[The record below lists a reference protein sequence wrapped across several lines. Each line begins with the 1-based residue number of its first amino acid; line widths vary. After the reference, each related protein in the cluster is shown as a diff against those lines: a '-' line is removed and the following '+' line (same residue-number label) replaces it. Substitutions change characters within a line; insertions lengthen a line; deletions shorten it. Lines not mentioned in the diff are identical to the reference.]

1 MEVKLIEL
9 NGKSVDWDM
18 LTRQWDIF
26 LLCNDAQYN

>member
-18 LTRQWDIF
+18 LTRQWDI
-26 LLCNDAQYN
+26 LILCNDAQ